1 MVNNN
6 GLYWNVAT
14 PEVNPN
20 DAAAGTVGSNAVLR
34 PFASSMLPIGLTTNN
49 RQGVN
54 VNSFFNWGKLNL
66 SLGLG
71 AASEIEAVSNQ
82 ITFGHPVNQVTR
94 SRFWRWNFPQN
105 VGPYG
110 RQSVIYRDVFE
121 TVNINESPIVQKR
134 FSTLE
139 SHLKYKLNMQG
150 KPLYLFFL
158 GRYQCVQKEWSPI
171 PVFASSAYLRQYSSE
186 LEAYWGVK
194 KGLFLNAYGGYE
206 RTLGNYAT
214 DIDVETVR
222 PRDQEGWGA
231 GFGIDQTLGRNAGI
245 FIRHRWFYFYDRSF
259 RNDFFEGQETI
270 VELKVFF

>member
-1 MVNNN
+1 
-6 GLYWNVAT
+6 
-14 PEVNPN
+14 
-20 DAAAGTVGSNAVLR
+20 
-34 PFASSMLPIGLTTNN
+34 
-49 RQGVN
+49 
-54 VNSFFNWGKLNL
+54 
-66 SLGLG
+66 
-71 AASEIEAVSNQ
+71 
-82 ITFGHPVNQVTR
+82 
-94 SRFWRWNFPQN
+94 
-105 VGPYG
+105 
-110 RQSVIYRDVFE
+110 
-121 TVNINESPIVQKR
+121 
-134 FSTLE
+134 
-139 SHLKYKLNMQG
+139 MQG

-158 GRYQCVQKEWSPI
+158 GRYQSVQKEWSPI